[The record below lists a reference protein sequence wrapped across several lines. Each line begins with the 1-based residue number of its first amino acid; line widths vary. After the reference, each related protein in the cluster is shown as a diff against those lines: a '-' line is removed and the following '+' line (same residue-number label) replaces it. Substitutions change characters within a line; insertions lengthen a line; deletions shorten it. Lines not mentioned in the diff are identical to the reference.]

1 MAVGAS
7 AEPFTDPV
15 YDELAVEVAGAVGLK
30 ITGLDVL
37 PRDDGEPFVLEA
49 NCFPGYKAL
58 METTGIPIHELI
70 VDFFERLIQG

>member
-1 MAVGAS
+1 V
-7 AEPFTDPV
+7 AE
-15 YDELAVEVAGAVGLK
+15 AVGLK

-58 METTGIPIHELI
+58 MDTTGIKIHEFI
-70 VDFFERLIQG
+70 VDYFERLIRG

>member
-1 MAVGAS
+1 MAERSNVGSVLIAVAIAAATS
-7 AEPFTDPV
+7 SDPS
-15 YDELAVEVAGAVGLK
+15 VGLK

-58 METTGIPIHELI
+58 MDTTGIQIHEFI
-70 VDFFERLIQG
+70 VDYFEKLIRG